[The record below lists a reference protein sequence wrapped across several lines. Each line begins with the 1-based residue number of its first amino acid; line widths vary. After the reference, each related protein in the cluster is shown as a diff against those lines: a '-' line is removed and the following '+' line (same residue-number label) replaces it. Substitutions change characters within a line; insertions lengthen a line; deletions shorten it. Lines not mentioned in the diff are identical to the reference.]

1 MLRKSFFNI
10 PTVTGTLASIAL
22 SVGGVAIQSNE
33 AHAATFGS
41 ISQIYAYGDSYSD
54 NGASFEIS
62 TQAVDAGVPDSFIL
76 PADPALGLYDSE
88 GRWTNGA
95 TAVEVLADNLG
106 VGLTDYAVGG
116 AKSGDGNYYGW
127 LDSFQNTGVFG
138 QIEQFKAETSAQA
151 ADEDALHFIF
161 ASANDL
167 FEYVDFGL
175 PGTVE
180 ELATQTVDN
189 IGESISSL
197 ADNGAKQFLVVNSS
211 DLDILPGVIEFE
223 QVEEAALFTDLVNQL
238 LPEKLETLSQGL
250 DGVEIALYDHVEISD
265 EIRSNPQGFGLTNV
279 NEPCQPVFPVEP
291 ICSAPD
297 EFYFW
302 DEYHPTRK
310 VHQIIGEDMAQFVA
324 SHQVKSVPES
334 SNNFGL
340 LVFLGLL
347 GTGLIYNR
355 R

>member
-1 MLRKSFFNI
+1 MLRKSLFNI
-10 PTVTGTLASIAL
+10 PTVTGALTSVAL
-22 SVGGVAIQSNE
+22 SMAGIAIQSSE
-33 AHAATFGS
+33 VHAATFGS

-62 TQAVDAGVPDSFIL
+62 TRAVNAGVPDSFIL
-76 PADPALGLYDSE
+76 PADPTLGLYDSE

-95 TAVEVLADNLG
+95 TAVEVLSDNIG

-116 AKSGDGNYYGW
+116 AKSGDGNYYSW

-138 QIEQFKAETSAQA
+138 QIEQFKAETQGQA

-167 FEYVDFGL
+167 FEYADFGL

-189 IGESISSL
+189 IGESVSSL

-211 DLDILPGVIEFE
+211 DLDILPGVIEFG
-223 QVEEAALFTDLVNQL
+223 QVDEAALFTDLVNQL
-238 LPEKLETLSQGL
+238 LPEKLETLSQEL
-250 DGVEIALYDHVEISD
+250 NDVEIALYDHVDISN
-265 EIRSNPQGFGLTNV
+265 EIRSNPQDFGLTNI
-279 NEPCQPVFPVEP
+279 NDPCQAIFPVEP
-291 ICSAPD
+291 VCAAPD
-297 EFYFW
+297 EYYFW
-302 DEYHPTRK
+302 DEYHPTRR

-334 SNNFGL
+334 SNSFGL

>member
-1 MLRKSFFNI
+1 M
-10 PTVTGTLASIAL
+10 
-22 SVGGVAIQSNE
+22 
-33 AHAATFGS
+33 
-41 ISQIYAYGDSYSD
+41 
-54 NGASFEIS
+54 
-62 TQAVDAGVPDSFIL
+62 
-76 PADPALGLYDSE
+76 
-88 GRWTNGA
+88 
-95 TAVEVLADNLG
+95 
-106 VGLTDYAVGG
+106 
-116 AKSGDGNYYGW
+116 
-127 LDSFQNTGVFG
+127 
-138 QIEQFKAETSAQA
+138 QFKAETSGQS
-151 ADEDALHFIF
+151 ADYDALHFIF

-167 FEYVDFGL
+167 FEYADFGL

-189 IGESISSL
+189 MGESISSL

-238 LPEKLETLSQGL
+238 LPEKLETLSQEL
-250 DGVEIALYDHVEISD
+250 DSVEIALYDHVAISD

-334 SNNFGL
+334 SNSFGL